1 LDSRAAKSKA
11 HNGIFRFASKS
22 RARAEA
28 NEGHSAPGFDV
39 AWLSFCLAAGLGKAE
54 HPRHNQSAHL
64 KKNNNKRRRED
75 KMNFARALSGALVA
89 IGILAAGAASAQT
102 YPDRP
107 ITMIVGFA
115 PGGADDATARIIQD
129 AMQKALGQP
138 IVIENVAG
146 AGGMIAAAKA
156 ARADPDGYTIMLAQ
170 DALAAGMT
178 LYPDRTFDAE
188 KDFVPIGLVNTT
200 TNTLA
205 GRPTLPPN
213 DFDELLRWM
222 KEPGQTIKVGH
233 PGVGSFGHLGE
244 VLVFQELGVKVTQV
258 PYRGAGP
265 ALVDLLAGQ
274 VDLGPISAVV
284 AAPLVKAN
292 KLKAYALIARK
303 PFAGLPELK
312 TMGELGYK
320 KADIDFWHMLLAPA
334 GTPRPII
341 DKLNGAL
348 RTALADPK
356 VRQTYTDGGMDE
368 YPPDEETP
376 EAAAALLTNEIKL
389 WGDVIRTNHIAAR

>member
-1 LDSRAAKSKA
+1 M
-11 HNGIFRFASKS
+11 
-22 RARAEA
+22 
-28 NEGHSAPGFDV
+28 V
-39 AWLSFCLAAGLGKAE
+39 
-54 HPRHNQSAHL
+54 
-64 KKNNNKRRRED
+64 
-75 KMNFARALSGALVA
+75 FARAIAAAFV
-89 IGILAAGAASAQT
+89 AAGALAAVAATAQT

-107 ITMIVGFA
+107 VTLIVAFA

-138 IVIENVAG
+138 IVIENIAG

-156 ARADPDGYTIMLAQ
+156 ARAKPDGYTILLHQ

-200 TNTLA
+200 MNTLA
-205 GRPTLPPN
+205 GRPSLPPN
-213 DFDELLRWM
+213 NFDELLRWM
-222 KEPGQTIKVGH
+222 KTPNQTIRVGH
-233 PGVGSFGHLGE
+233 PGVGSFGHLAE
-244 VLVFQELGVKVTQV
+244 VLIFQELGVTVTQV

-274 VDLGPISAVV
+274 VDLGPISAVIG
-284 AAPLVKAN
+284 APLVKSG
-292 KLKAYALIARK
+292 KLNAYALIGRK
-303 PFAGLPELK
+303 RVAALPELK
-312 TMGELGYK
+312 TMSELGYK
-320 KADIDFWHMLLAPA
+320 KLDVDFWHMLLAPA

-341 DKLNGAL
+341 DKLNSAL

-356 VRQTYTDGGMDE
+356 VRQTYADGGMDE

-376 EAAAALLTNEIKL
+376 EAAGASLKREVKL
-389 WGDVIRTNHIAAR
+389 WGDVIRANHIAGAH